1 MGLLHFL
8 WRRLKS
14 KAVLTILRS
23 KAKVVLFLVHL
34 LIDHEL
40 MSKAVLTLAC
50 LSIDHK
56 LEQALASKKVIAKQM
71 FDRLSAYGI
80 VSRSIGSLRSLKLRS
95 NAKKVLI
102 LPMGLLLGFCDRF
115 LAYRLK
121 SKAVLTLVRLPIDHE
136 AELAIASAKLIAE
149 LMCDC
154 LAARGIAS

>member
-1 MGLLHFL
+1 MCDRFSAFGIATCPIGLLYFL
-8 WRRLKS
+8 WLRLK
-14 KAVLTILRS
+14 
-23 KAKVVLFLVHL
+23 
-34 LIDHEL
+34 
-40 MSKAVLTLAC
+40 SKAVLTLAC
-50 LSIDHK
+50 LSIDQE

-80 VSRSIGSLRSLKLRS
+80 VSRYMGSLRSLKLRS

-102 LPMGLLLGFCDRF
+102 LERLFIIPETE
-115 LAYRLK
+115 LK